1 MERLAV
7 TMPHSTAKAF
17 RRYAQIHDID
27 LCIAAK
33 IAVTNYCLKTPQEH
47 ELMDKHIG
55 KQERIFIS
63 IPDIAMRTLELWSKN
78 NGIAKTKLMEWAIR
92 QMVENQEEEKK
103 T

>member
-1 MERLAV
+1 
-7 TMPHSTAKAF
+7 
-17 RRYAQIHDID
+17 
-27 LCIAAK
+27 
-33 IAVTNYCLKTPQEH
+33 
-47 ELMDKHIG
+47 MDKHIG